1 MVFALGFGRNGGVW
15 TAVLATLLIGDGVA
29 VRLAEVGELE
39 LRAAI
44 EICDVFTGELRARTS
59 SAVVFDDPTWDC
71 ETNDRCEAEIRARTR
86 MDDVVFVRVFNGPTR
101 IQVEAERPGRRG
113 SVLLALDR
121 SDWKPRLADLAA
133 SLFDP
138 PRLPRTNRAAIE
150 GPPLV
155 PVEAPRSILV
165 PSVLL
170 GAGAVAALI
179 GGALGSSS
187 KGAGSQLDSML
198 LFADRHRELADR
210 QKAHGIGADV
220 AFGIAGAAAVAA
232 VVMFFVD

>member
-1 MVFALGFGRNGGVW
+1 MAAMLAALFA
-15 TAVLATLLIGDGVA
+15 TMLIGDGVA

-44 EICDVFTGELRARTS
+44 EICGVFAGELRARTS
-59 SAVVFDDPTWDC
+59 SAVVFDDPTWECDA
-71 ETNDRCEAEIRARTR
+71 NDRCEAELRARTG
-86 MDDVVFVRVFNGPTR
+86 MSEIVFVRVFNGPTR

-121 SDWKPRLADLAA
+121 SDWKARLADLAA

-138 PRLPRTNRAAIE
+138 QRSSRTAKTVIDA
-150 GPPLV
+150 PPPV

-165 PSVLL
+165 PSILL
-170 GAGAVAALI
+170 GAGGVAALI

-187 KGAGSQLDSML
+187 KSAGSQLDSML
-198 LFADRHRELADR
+198 FFADRHRELSDR
-210 QKAHGIGADV
+210 QRAHGLGADV
-220 AFGIAGAAAVAA
+220 AFGIAGAAVAAA